1 MLGAAAGILFGVS
14 DVSIKALTGT
24 VPGDLLSI
32 VSPWTLVAIA
42 ASIAAFYASA
52 RGLQVGEGVSVIA
65 LTTVSRERL
74 ARSSAASSCSA
85 TRSAAT
91 RSRSSPAAAPSRS

>member
-32 VSPWTLVAIA
+32 
-42 ASIAAFYASA
+42 
-52 RGLQVGEGVSVIA
+52 
-65 LTTVSRERL
+65 
-74 ARSSAASSCSA
+74 
-85 TRSAAT
+85 
-91 RSRSSPAAAPSRS
+91 